1 MLIEMWERLRGYDK
15 WIEAEA
21 EIESSQISTYYDRQ
35 GEHEQSS
42 DILKWT
48 DVQGEAHR
56 SAFTVPEDSPLY
68 QNVAGQT
75 IAIRYSPADPGRY
88 YLRELLQ
95 VRIRTVVRFAVPV
108 LLLIA
113 LVVLSNWLG
122 VRK

>member
-21 EIESSQISTYYDRQ
+21 EIESSQVSTYYDRQ

-48 DVQGEAHR
+48 DIQGETHR
-56 SAFTVPEDSPLY
+56 CDFTVPEDSSLY

-75 IAIRYSPADPGRY
+75 ITIRYSPADPERY

-95 VRIRTVVRFAVPV
+95 TRMRIVVRFAVPV
-108 LLLIA
+108 LLLIG
-113 LVVLSNWLG
+113 LVVVWKLLG
-122 VRK
+122 VKK